1 MTERRLQLKLIT
13 AVPSNRFRHAF
24 PRFIQELEYFLAV
37 ERADEAGHLLRDIR
51 QQPYFEQIDMLANA
65 IHPAVFAELKK
76 YARAVSFHELI
87 RRRSREFFEDLF
99 AVRRGLLR
107 LRAFHR
113 RYARVGELRRRS
125 LLRSRLEIEWSIANL
140 VVAGVRFRLGYPL
153 GEEALNKRVEKLNS
167 VLTARVEALAPGWA

>member
-1 MTERRLQLKLIT
+1 M
-13 AVPSNRFRHAF
+13 PSNRFRHAF

-51 QQPYFEQIDMLANA
+51 QLPYFEQIDMLANA

-76 YARAVSFHELI
+76 RARAVSFHKLI

-107 LRAFHR
+107 LQAFER
-113 RYARVGELRRRS
+113 EYARVGELRWFGNIARVRWQ
-125 LLRSRLEIEWSIANL
+125 IEWSVGRL
-140 VVAGVRFRLGYPL
+140 VVAGARFRLGYPL
-153 GEEALNKRVEKLNS
+153 GEESLNRRIEHLNS
-167 VLTARVEALAPGWA
+167 VLTARVEALAPGWM

>member
-1 MTERRLQLKLIT
+1 M
-13 AVPSNRFRHAF
+13 PSNRFRRAF

-51 QQPYFEQIDMLANA
+51 QQPYFEQIDTLANA

-76 YARAVSFHELI
+76 RARADSFHKLV

-107 LRAFHR
+107 MRAFER
-113 RYARVGELRRRS
+113 KYARFDQLRFGKFYRIRWQ
-125 LLRSRLEIEWSIANL
+125 IESSIANL
-140 VVAGVRFRLGYPL
+140 VVAGVRFRLGHPL
-153 GEEALNKRVEKLNS
+153 SEEALNRRVEKLNS
-167 VLTARVEALAPGWA
+167 VLTARVEALAPGWF

>member
-1 MTERRLQLKLIT
+1 MPSTRFDLIY
-13 AVPSNRFRHAF
+13 PGIIR
-24 PRFIQELEYFLAV
+24 ELEYIVAV
-37 ERADEAGHLLRDIR
+37 GRAEEAGHLLRDIR

-76 YARAVSFHELI
+76 RARAVSFHKLI
-87 RRRSREFFEDLF
+87 RRRSSEFFDDLF

-113 RYARVGELRRRS
+113 EHARLDELRYGKF
-125 LLRSRLEIEWSIANL
+125 LRIRWQIEWSIASL

-153 GEEALNKRVEKLNS
+153 GEEALNRRVEKLNS
-167 VLTARVEALAPGWA
+167 ILTARVEALAPGWF

>member
-1 MTERRLQLKLIT
+1 M
-13 AVPSNRFRHAF
+13 PSNRFRHAF

-51 QQPYFEQIDMLANA
+51 QQPYFEQIDILANA
-65 IHPAVFAELKK
+65 INPAVFVELKK
-76 YARAVSFHELI
+76 RARAASFHKLI

-107 LRAFHR
+107 LRAFQR
-113 RYARVGELRRRS
+113 KYARFGEIGFVDVFRVRWQ
-125 LLRSRLEIEWSIANL
+125 IESSIANL

-153 GEEALNKRVEKLNS
+153 GEEALNRRVEQLNS
-167 VLTARVEALAPGWA
+167 VLTARVEALAPGWS

>member
-1 MTERRLQLKLIT
+1 M
-13 AVPSNRFRHAF
+13 PSNRFRYAF
-24 PRFIQELEYFLAV
+24 PRFIEELEYFLAV

-51 QQPYFEQIDMLANA
+51 QQPYFEQIDTLANA

-76 YARAVSFHELI
+76 GARAVSFHKLI
-87 RRRSREFFEDLF
+87 RRRSSEFFDDLF

-113 RYARVGELRRRS
+113 EHARLDELRYGKF
-125 LLRSRLEIEWSIANL
+125 LRIRWQIESSIASL

-153 GEEALNKRVEKLNS
+153 GEEALNRRVEKLNS
-167 VLTARVEALAPGWA
+167 ILTARVEALAPGWF

>member
-1 MTERRLQLKLIT
+1 
-13 AVPSNRFRHAF
+13 VPSNRFRHAF

-76 YARAVSFHELI
+76 RARAVSFHKLI

-113 RYARVGELRRRS
+113 EYARFDELRKSNLFRTRWQ
-125 LLRSRLEIEWSIANL
+125 IEWSIASL
-140 VVAGVRFRLGYPL
+140 VVAGVRFRLGHPL
-153 GEEALNKRVEKLNS
+153 GEEALNRRVEKLNS
-167 VLTARVEALAPGWA
+167 VLTARVEALAPGWF

>member
-1 MTERRLQLKLIT
+1 LQLKIIT

-51 QQPYFEQIDMLANA
+51 QQPYFEQIDKLANA

-76 YARAVSFHELI
+76 RARAVSFHKLI
-87 RRRSREFFEDLF
+87 RRRSREFFDDLF

-107 LRAFHR
+107 LFAFEHDHAPVAALRHR
-113 RYARVGELRRRS
+113 DIFRIHW
-125 LLRSRLEIEWSIANL
+125 EIESSIANL
-140 VVAGVRFRLGYPL
+140 VIAGVLFRLGHPL
-153 GEEALNKRVEKLNS
+153 SEEALNRRVERLNS
-167 VLTARVEALAPGWA
+167 VLAARIEALAPGWS